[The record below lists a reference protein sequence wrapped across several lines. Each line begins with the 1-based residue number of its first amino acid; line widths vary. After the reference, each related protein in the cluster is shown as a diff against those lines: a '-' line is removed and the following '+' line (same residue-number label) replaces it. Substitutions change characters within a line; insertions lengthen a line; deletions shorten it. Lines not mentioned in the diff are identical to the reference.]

1 MGITPVPALL
11 LVVIIHTMTDAV
23 HAHALHAA
31 FAPSGLP
38 LDVTRRLN
46 SPVEIQWS
54 DGAQQRAP
62 LLRRRASRSVPG
74 AIKALDDDRGVAS
87 GPASDGKD
95 EILKRLAATDTPK
108 GPESRTQKP
117 QGALPEWSAPWPWHS
132 ALLGYSEHVLELC
145 CASHA

>member
-23 HAHALHAA
+23 NAHASHAA
-31 FAPSGLP
+31 FAPSVLP
-38 LDVTRRLN
+38 LEVTRLN
-46 SPVEIQWS
+46 SPVEIQCS
-54 DGAQQRAP
+54 DGAQQRTP

-74 AIKALDDDRGVAS
+74 AIKALNNDRGEAS

-108 GPESRTQKP
+108 GPESITQKP

-132 ALLGYSEHVLELC
+132 AFLGYSEHVLEVC
-145 CASHA
+145 CAGP